1 MDIDRIAVV
10 LHSAVLKKLQ
20 NELLIPETLTQE
32 QVQVAYDRVYDI
44 LQQAIVGRDI
54 KINKIDIQKEATLRS
69 IQEIP
74 IAIRDATK
82 DLKKTLE
89 PPKDTSQ
96 DNPADIQNLV
106 EQELQKRGMQDQSIG
121 AAPPDPLPTP
131 APTGSDQVVNT
142 QPTPS
147 TNDDTY
153 ITNSFTPDGSGSG
166 NEIHPQ
172 SVTPFVLQ
180 QTPQTPQSHTP
191 PNVSFEPT
199 STLISFP
206 NNGSDGVRWG
216 FDSKSPVLGIT
227 YVHLPHLFVKDYPYL
242 IINVVNDGITMSHPL
257 IHTSGNWYQV
267 PKGNKCLGGL
277 IGSFRVSITDP
288 NGEVL
293 RTKYTLKEAQE
304 NHTFYTKA
312 VIDPRT
318 DIAHTFDDIQT
329 QTPSQ
334 ETTTNTDD
342 DETNKDTSNPTLSP
356 DDEVILL
363 FKDHSISVFFRITP
377 V

>member
-89 PPKDTSQ
+89 SPKDTSQ

-131 APTGSDQVVNT
+131 APTGSDQVANT

-172 SVTPFVLQ
+172 SVPTFVRQ

-191 PNVSFEPT
+191 PNISFEPT

-277 IGSFRVSITDP
+277 TGSFRVSITDP